1 MGFFTDDDSYL
12 FHEGT
17 NYETYRKLGAHPD
30 TMFGVDGTRFAVW
43 APNAQA
49 VSVITPRMGW
59 EHENAM
65 NRSDN
70 GVWELFLPHV
80 GAGDAYRFVV
90 IGADG
95 VKRYKAD
102 PFAFRSEQRPAN
114 ASIICDLWGYE
125 WGDADYQQTHGNA
138 NGSAL

>member
-1 MGFFTDDDSYL
+1 MGFFTAEDSYL

-17 NYETYRKLGAHPD
+17 NYEAYKKLGAHPD

-43 APNAQA
+43 APNAQY

-65 NRSDN
+65 NRNDN

-80 GAGDAYRFVV
+80 GEADAGDAGGDPAV
-90 IGADG
+90 I
-95 VKRYKAD
+95 
-102 PFAFRSEQRPAN
+102 
-114 ASIICDLWGYE
+114 
-125 WGDADYQQTHGNA
+125 
-138 NGSAL
+138 